1 MRKLLGSTWIEINL
15 DSVKQNIK
23 NIKNSI
29 DKQAQIMGV
38 VKGNAYGHDSVEVSK
53 TLIEQGVEQ
62 LAVARIE
69 EAIVLRNNNIN
80 VPILV
85 LSVSFKEQLKLYLD
99 YNVMPTISNIE
110 MAKKF
115 DEIASRYRK
124 KLKVH
129 LKIETGMGRLGIIP
143 DVALYSLKK
152 INIMDNIDVQGIYT
166 HFSTADEDNKEY
178 TNYQFKT
185 FRKLMDQIKKTN
197 INIPFFHVAN
207 SGTILDLTNMWL
219 DLIRP
224 GCIIYG
230 LYPSNEV
237 SKTIQLY
244 PALSFKSRIA
254 FIKKMES
261 NQFIGYGRTYK
272 TKRSTLIATLPV
284 GYADGYSR
292 LLSNRGKVLVSG
304 VEAPV
309 IGRVCMDQMMIDI
322 TDIPKVNIGDEVV
335 LWGKQMGKTIAVE
348 DIAELLNTIV
358 DEVVHLT
365 DKARVAKLFIKNE
378 KPWKI
383 KNMLGEYYIDGK

>member
-23 NIKNSI
+23 NIKNCI

-69 EAIVLRNNNIN
+69 EAIVLRKNSIN

-85 LSVSFKEQLKLYLD
+85 LSVSLKEQLSLYLD

-110 MAKKF
+110 TAKKF

-129 LKIETGMGRLGIIP
+129 LKIETGMGRLGIMP
-143 DVALYSLKK
+143 EVAFCSLKK
-152 INIMDNIDVQGIYT
+152 IKAMDNIDVQGIYT

-178 TNYQFKT
+178 TNDQFKI
-185 FRKLMDQIKKTN
+185 FGNVMDQIKRNN

-207 SGTILDLTNMWL
+207 SGTILDLPNMWL
-219 DLIRP
+219 DIIRP

-254 FIKKMES
+254 FIKKLEP
-261 NQFIGYGRTYK
+261 NKYIGYGRTYK

-292 LLSNRGKVLVSG
+292 LLSNRGKVLLSG
-304 VEAPV
+304 FEAPV

-322 TDIPKVNIGDEVV
+322 TDVPKANIGDEVV

-365 DKARVAKLFIKNE
+365 DKSRVAKLFIKDK
-378 KPWKI
+378 KPWKV
-383 KNMLGEYYIDGK
+383 KNLIGEYYIDGQ

>member
-23 NIKNSI
+23 NIKNCI
-29 DKQAQIMGV
+29 DKQAKIMGV

-69 EAIVLRNNNIN
+69 EAIVLRKNSIN

-85 LSVSFKEQLKLYLD
+85 LSVALKEQLRLYLD

-110 MAKKF
+110 TAKEF
-115 DEIASRYRK
+115 NEIASRYRK

-129 LKIETGMGRLGIIP
+129 LKIETGMGRLGIMP
-143 DVALYSLKK
+143 EVALYSLKK
-152 INIMDNIDVQGIYT
+152 IKTMDNIDVQGIYT

-178 TNYQFKT
+178 TNYQFNN
-185 FRKLMDQIKKTN
+185 FRNVMDQMKKNN

-207 SGTILDLTNMWL
+207 SGTILDLPNMWL
-219 DLIRP
+219 DIIRP

-254 FIKKMES
+254 FIKKLEP
-261 NQFIGYGRTYK
+261 NKFIGYGRTYK

-304 VEAPV
+304 FEAPV

-322 TDIPKVNIGDEVV
+322 TDVPKPNIGDEVV

-348 DIAELLNTIV
+348 DIAELLNTII

-365 DKARVAKLFIKNE
+365 DKSRVAKLFIKDK
-378 KPWKI
+378 KPWKV
-383 KNMLGEYYIDGK
+383 KNMIGEYYINGQ

>member
-1 MRKLLGSTWIEINL
+1 MKKLLGSTWIEINL
-15 DSVKQNIK
+15 DLVKQNIK
-23 NIKNSI
+23 NIKNTI

-38 VKGNAYGHDSVEVSK
+38 VKGNAYGHDSVEISK

-69 EAIVLRNNNIN
+69 EAIILRNNNIN
-80 VPILV
+80 APILV
-85 LSVSFKEQLKLYLD
+85 LSVSLKEQLSLYLD
-99 YNVMPTISNIE
+99 YNIMPTISNLEI
-110 MAKKF
+110 AKNF
-115 DEIASRYRK
+115 DEIASKYGK

-129 LKIETGMGRLGIIP
+129 LKIETGMGRLGIMP
-143 DVALYSLKK
+143 EVALNSLKK
-152 INIMDNIDVQGIYT
+152 IKSMDNIDVQGIYT

-178 TNYQFKT
+178 TDYQFKT
-185 FRKLMDQIKKTN
+185 FSNIMNQVKKNN

-207 SGTILDLTNMWL
+207 SGTILDLPNMWL

-237 SKTIQLY
+237 SKTIQLF

-254 FIKKMES
+254 FIKKLES
-261 NQFIGYGRTYK
+261 NRFIGYGRTYK
-272 TKRSTLIATLPV
+272 TKKSTLIATLPV

-322 TDIPKVNIGDEVV
+322 TDIPKVDIGDEVV
-335 LWGKQMGKTIAVE
+335 LWGEQMGKTIAVE
-348 DIAELLNTIV
+348 DIAKLLNTIV

-365 DKARVAKLFIKNE
+365 DKPRVAKLFIKDRN
-378 KPWKI
+378 PWKI
-383 KNMLGEYYIDGK
+383 KNMLGEYYLDGK

>member
-23 NIKNSI
+23 NIKNCI
-29 DKQAQIMGV
+29 DKQAKIMGV

-69 EAIVLRNNNIN
+69 EAIVLRKNSIN

-85 LSVSFKEQLKLYLD
+85 LSVALKEQLRLYLD

-110 MAKKF
+110 TAKEF
-115 DEIASRYRK
+115 NEIASRYRK

-129 LKIETGMGRLGIIP
+129 LKIETGMGRLGIMP
-143 DVALYSLKK
+143 EVALYSLKK
-152 INIMDNIDVQGIYT
+152 IKTMDNIDLQGIYT

-178 TNYQFKT
+178 TNYQFNN
-185 FRKLMDQIKKTN
+185 FRNVMDQMKKNN

-207 SGTILDLTNMWL
+207 SGTILDLPNMWL
-219 DLIRP
+219 DIIRP

-254 FIKKMES
+254 FIKKLEP
-261 NQFIGYGRTYK
+261 NKFIGYGRTYK

-304 VEAPV
+304 FEAPV

-322 TDIPKVNIGDEVV
+322 TDVPKPNIGDEVV

-365 DKARVAKLFIKNE
+365 DKSRVAKLFIKDK
-378 KPWKI
+378 KPWKV
-383 KNMLGEYYIDGK
+383 KNMIGEYYINGQ

>member
-23 NIKNSI
+23 NIKNCI

-69 EAIVLRNNNIN
+69 EAIVLRKNSIN

-85 LSVSFKEQLKLYLD
+85 LSVSLKEQLSLYLD

-110 MAKKF
+110 TAKKF

-129 LKIETGMGRLGIIP
+129 LKIETGMGRLGIMP
-143 DVALYSLKK
+143 EVAFCSLKK
-152 INIMDNIDVQGIYT
+152 IKAMDNIDVQGIYT

-178 TNYQFKT
+178 TNDQFKI
-185 FRKLMDQIKKTN
+185 FRNVMDQIKRNN

-207 SGTILDLTNMWL
+207 SGTILDLPNMWL
-219 DLIRP
+219 DIIRP

-254 FIKKMES
+254 FIKKLEP
-261 NQFIGYGRTYK
+261 NKYIGYGRTYK

-292 LLSNRGKVLVSG
+292 LLSNRGKVLLSG
-304 VEAPV
+304 FEAPV

-322 TDIPKVNIGDEVV
+322 TDVPKANIGDEVV

-365 DKARVAKLFIKNE
+365 DKSRVAKLFIKDK
-378 KPWKI
+378 KPWKV
-383 KNMLGEYYIDGK
+383 KNLIGEYYIDGQ

>member
-23 NIKNSI
+23 NIKNCI

-69 EAIVLRNNNIN
+69 EAIVLRKNSIN

-85 LSVSFKEQLKLYLD
+85 LSVSLKEQLSLYLD

-110 MAKKF
+110 TAKKF

-129 LKIETGMGRLGIIP
+129 LKIETGMGRLGIMP
-143 DVALYSLKK
+143 EVALYSLKK
-152 INIMDNIDVQGIYT
+152 IKAMDNIDVQGIYT

-178 TNYQFKT
+178 TNDQFKI
-185 FRKLMDQIKKTN
+185 FRNVMDQIKRNN

-207 SGTILDLTNMWL
+207 SGTILDLPNMWF
-219 DLIRP
+219 DIIRP

-237 SKTIQLY
+237 SKNIQLY

-254 FIKKMES
+254 FIKKLES
-261 NQFIGYGRTYK
+261 NKFIGYGRTYK

-292 LLSNRGKVLVSG
+292 LLSNRGKVLISG
-304 VEAPV
+304 FEAPV

-322 TDIPKVNIGDEVV
+322 TDVPKANIGDEVV

-365 DKARVAKLFIKNE
+365 DKSRVAKLFIKDK
-378 KPWKI
+378 KPWKV
-383 KNMLGEYYIDGK
+383 KNMIGEYYIDGQ

>member
-23 NIKNSI
+23 NIKNCI

-69 EAIVLRNNNIN
+69 EAIVLRKNSIN
-80 VPILV
+80 APILV
-85 LSVSFKEQLKLYLD
+85 LSVSLKEQLSLYLD

-110 MAKKF
+110 TAKKF

-129 LKIETGMGRLGIIP
+129 LKIETGMGRLGIMP
-143 DVALYSLKK
+143 EVALYSLKK
-152 INIMDNIDVQGIYT
+152 IKTMDNIDVQGIYT

-178 TNYQFKT
+178 TNDQFKI
-185 FRKLMDQIKKTN
+185 FRNVMDQIKRNN

-207 SGTILDLTNMWL
+207 SGTILDLPNMWL
-219 DLIRP
+219 DIIRP

-237 SKTIQLY
+237 SKNIQLY

-254 FIKKMES
+254 FIKKLES
-261 NQFIGYGRTYK
+261 NKFIGYGRTYK

-292 LLSNRGKVLVSG
+292 LLSNRGKVLISG
-304 VEAPV
+304 FEAPV

-322 TDIPKVNIGDEVV
+322 TDVPKANIGDEVV

-365 DKARVAKLFIKNE
+365 DKSRVAKLFIKDK
-378 KPWKI
+378 KPWKV
-383 KNMLGEYYIDGK
+383 KNMIGEYYIDGQ

>member
-23 NIKNSI
+23 NIKNCI

-69 EAIVLRNNNIN
+69 EAIVLRKNSIN

-85 LSVSFKEQLKLYLD
+85 LSVSLKEQLSLYLD

-110 MAKKF
+110 TAKKF

-129 LKIETGMGRLGIIP
+129 LKIETGMGRLGIMP
-143 DVALYSLKK
+143 EVAFCSLKK
-152 INIMDNIDVQGIYT
+152 IKAMDNIDVQGIYT

-178 TNYQFKT
+178 TNDQFKI
-185 FRKLMDQIKKTN
+185 FRNVMDQIKRNN

-207 SGTILDLTNMWL
+207 SGTILDLPNMWL
-219 DLIRP
+219 DIIRP

-254 FIKKMES
+254 FIKKLEP
-261 NQFIGYGRTYK
+261 NKFIGYGRTYK

-292 LLSNRGKVLVSG
+292 LLSNRGKVLLSG
-304 VEAPV
+304 FEAPV

-322 TDIPKVNIGDEVV
+322 TDVPKANIGDEVV

-365 DKARVAKLFIKNE
+365 DKSRVAKLFIKDK
-378 KPWKI
+378 KPWKV
-383 KNMLGEYYIDGK
+383 KNLIGEYYIDGQ

>member
-1 MRKLLGSTWIEINL
+1 MRELLGSTWIEINL

-23 NIKNSI
+23 NIKNCI

-69 EAIVLRNNNIN
+69 EAIVLRKNSIN

-85 LSVSFKEQLKLYLD
+85 LSVSLKEQLSLYLD

-110 MAKKF
+110 TAKKF

-129 LKIETGMGRLGIIP
+129 LKIETGMGRLGIMP
-143 DVALYSLKK
+143 EVAFCSLKK
-152 INIMDNIDVQGIYT
+152 IKAMDNIDVQGIYT

-178 TNYQFKT
+178 TNDQFKI
-185 FRKLMDQIKKTN
+185 FRNVMDQIKRNN

-207 SGTILDLTNMWL
+207 SGTILDLPNMWL
-219 DLIRP
+219 DIIRP

-254 FIKKMES
+254 FIKKLEP
-261 NQFIGYGRTYK
+261 NKYIGYGRTYK

-292 LLSNRGKVLVSG
+292 LLSNRGKVLLSG
-304 VEAPV
+304 FEAPV

-322 TDIPKVNIGDEVV
+322 TDVPKANIGDEVV

-365 DKARVAKLFIKNE
+365 DKSRVAKLFIKDK
-378 KPWKI
+378 KPWKV
-383 KNMLGEYYIDGK
+383 KNLIGEYYIDGQ

>member
-1 MRKLLGSTWIEINL
+1 MRELLGSTWIEINL

-23 NIKNSI
+23 NIKNCI
-29 DKQAQIMGV
+29 DKQSQIMGV

-69 EAIVLRNNNIN
+69 EAIVLRKNNIN

-85 LSVSFKEQLKLYLD
+85 LSVSLKEQLSLYLD

-110 MAKKF
+110 TAKKF

-129 LKIETGMGRLGIIP
+129 LKIETGMGRLGIMP
-143 DVALYSLKK
+143 EVAFCSLKK
-152 INIMDNIDVQGIYT
+152 IKAMDNIDVQGIYT

-178 TNYQFKT
+178 TNDQFKI
-185 FRKLMDQIKKTN
+185 FRNVMDQIKRNN

-207 SGTILDLTNMWL
+207 SGTILDLPNMWL
-219 DLIRP
+219 DIIRP

-254 FIKKMES
+254 FIKKLEP
-261 NQFIGYGRTYK
+261 NKYIGYGRTYK

-292 LLSNRGKVLVSG
+292 LLSNRGKVLLSG
-304 VEAPV
+304 FEAPV

-322 TDIPKVNIGDEVV
+322 TDVPKANIGDEVV

-365 DKARVAKLFIKNE
+365 DKSRVAKLFIKDK
-378 KPWKI
+378 KPWKV
-383 KNMLGEYYIDGK
+383 KNLIGEYYIDGQ

>member
-15 DSVKQNIK
+15 DLVKQNIK

-53 TLIEQGVEQ
+53 ILIEQGVEQ

-185 FRKLMDQIKKTN
+185 FRKFMDQIKTIN

-207 SGTILDLTNMWL
+207 SGTILDLPNMWL

-292 LLSNRGKVLVSG
+292 LLSNRGKVLVNG

-322 TDIPKVNIGDEVV
+322 TNIPKVNIGDEVV
-335 LWGKQMGKTIAVE
+335 LWGEQMGKRITVE

-365 DKARVAKLFIKNE
+365 DKERVAKLFIKDKN
-378 KPWKI
+378 PWKI
-383 KNMLGEYYIDGK
+383 KNMLGEYYLDGK